1 MSNILDRLQILVN
14 EERFAVAPETT
25 VAGLLAVLELDL
37 RKVAVE
43 RNREIVPRSTYA
55 NVVLNAGDEIE
66 IVHFIG
72 GG

>member
-1 MSNILDRLQILVN
+1 MSEILDSITLRVN
-14 EERFAVAPETT
+14 GEDMRTARGTSL
-25 VAGLLAVLELDL
+25 AGLIAELGLDM

-43 RNREIVPRSTYA
+43 RNREIVPRSTYGKTA
-55 NVVLNAGDEIE
+55 LEFGDVIE